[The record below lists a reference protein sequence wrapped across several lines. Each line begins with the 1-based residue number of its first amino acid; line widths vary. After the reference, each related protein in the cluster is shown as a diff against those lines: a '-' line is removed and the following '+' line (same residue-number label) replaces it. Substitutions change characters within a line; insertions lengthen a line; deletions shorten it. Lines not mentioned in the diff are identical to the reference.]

1 MSFFSFC
8 AGSWNTDCGCDK
20 TDHFPKDLLY
30 GVCDYYPPTYFYCFF
45 NDGSITSLH
54 GIKRYTKCSAFPERY
69 TAFYQEGFTP
79 EALIDTLV
87 DVCHVKLKHLAVGFD
102 AGGVYIGLK
111 NYNCAKVKDKSRQQK
126 LSQLFSL
133 LQSIDFITSSKQNT
147 RRAKNFFDNIIP
159 CDSIERASFFMYH
172 DNLEFLLSYFLK
184 PSQCHLKYL
193 ELDIKEAPSPTL
205 LNVIKHQQEL
215 KCLNLHFPY
224 GLPESINEY
233 DPILQCI
240 TEDLFYRPA
249 FKTFSYSCS
258 ITGKFGVILAFLRA
272 FFSSPYAEFF
282 SFENVISFSS
292 APLPHPLTIQCH
304 QKKSLKISN
313 CLFSDGFLSLFPPHL
328 VLKSLEIE
336 AKFDPASDN
345 RLISIFSNLEYI
357 EVEEFSITS
366 YINIKNIAIIS
377 SLFGIIAAK
386 HWNLELQIC
395 DKHNTVS
402 FFVDVL
408 SIIKPGH
415 LHSLN
420 LPKLGLKLTDKNGL
434 VILEVVFYS
443 LIPTADPYFE
453 LDISVLCMTEEFA
466 RSIHDKWK
474 ECMSVLHSGIKPL
487 KKMILSHKVTN
498 IEILMKEIASVVDY
512 H

>member
-1 MSFFSFC
+1 MLVSLQDQCHLFIVGYLFESDKGEEGIPISLLALLPLSIRRQLLLLLPVIDVCRLENTPFTHGIAMDAIWETLYNKRLPVRHKEQAVDDGYYFYIPAEWKKERGLSCNWKQSYFLSFFSFC

-224 GLPESINEY
+224 GQNQVKVP
-233 DPILQCI
+233 
-240 TEDLFYRPA
+240 
-249 FKTFSYSCS
+249 
-258 ITGKFGVILAFLRA
+258 
-272 FFSSPYAEFF
+272 
-282 SFENVISFSS
+282 
-292 APLPHPLTIQCH
+292 
-304 QKKSLKISN
+304 
-313 CLFSDGFLSLFPPHL
+313 
-328 VLKSLEIE
+328 VL
-336 AKFDPASDN
+336 
-345 RLISIFSNLEYI
+345 
-357 EVEEFSITS
+357 
-366 YINIKNIAIIS
+366 
-377 SLFGIIAAK
+377 
-386 HWNLELQIC
+386 
-395 DKHNTVS
+395 
-402 FFVDVL
+402 
-408 SIIKPGH
+408 
-415 LHSLN
+415 
-420 LPKLGLKLTDKNGL
+420 
-434 VILEVVFYS
+434 
-443 LIPTADPYFE
+443 
-453 LDISVLCMTEEFA
+453 
-466 RSIHDKWK
+466 
-474 ECMSVLHSGIKPL
+474 
-487 KKMILSHKVTN
+487 
-498 IEILMKEIASVVDY
+498 
-512 H
+512 